1 MKFSFNLNVDD
12 WVAFQQY
19 HRRKKIPFYGM
30 IYPTL
35 IVLCIVLAFLCVRQ
49 YLLIKVMTTMIW
61 VNGACLLTLLYV
73 LYIRKKSLDNVKK
86 AGLAIQEKN
95 PEAFGAM
102 TMEVTA
108 QGLTIQ
114 SPKASKVVAWEEMGK
129 FEENAKYFFL
139 YSKKGVVYIVPKR
152 EIDNES
158 GFRAELTYNI
168 K

>member
-1 MKFSFNLNVDD
+1 MRFSFNLNVDD

-19 HRRKKIPFYGM
+19 HRSKKIPFYGM
-30 IYPTL
+30 VYPAIIAMCIAL
-35 IVLCIVLAFLCVRQ
+35 VVLCIGYYIQYQVVSTTIWVSGACVLA
-49 YLLIKVMTTMIW
+49 
-61 VNGACLLTLLYV
+61 LLYI

-102 TMEVTA
+102 TMDVTA
-108 QGLTIQ
+108 QGLTIL

>member
-1 MKFSFNLNVDD
+1 MRFSFNLNIDD

-19 HRRKKIPFYGM
+19 HRSKKVPFYGM
-30 IYPTL
+30 VYPA
-35 IVLCIVLAFLCVRQ
+35 IVVMCVVLVALCVGYYIHFRE
-49 YLLIKVMTTMIW
+49 VSTVVW
-61 VNGACLLTLLYV
+61 VSGACFLTLLYI

-95 PEAFGAM
+95 PEAFGTM
-102 TMEVTA
+102 TMEVSA

-114 SPKASKVVAWEEMGK
+114 SPKASKVVAWDEMGK
-129 FEENAKYFFL
+129 FEENNKYFFL